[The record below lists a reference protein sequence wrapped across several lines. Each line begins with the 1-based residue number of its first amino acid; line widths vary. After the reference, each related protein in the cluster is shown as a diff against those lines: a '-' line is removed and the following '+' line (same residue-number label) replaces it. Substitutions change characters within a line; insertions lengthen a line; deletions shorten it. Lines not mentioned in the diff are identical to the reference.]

1 MSYPFSNIQEFDV
14 STNADPG
21 IIYTASERVMVTV
34 QPRNLQALNSWV
46 LVEAGLIGVNR
57 FVIFGSAFQYGA
69 VSSGDPR
76 ISGMAILDAT
86 QRLVIRVP
94 GSSNANFRIIV
105 LSLPRLV

>member
-14 STNADPG
+14 STSANPG

-34 QPRNLQALNSWV
+34 QPRNAQAVKS
-46 LVEAGLIGVNR
+46 LVEVEDGLIGVNR
-57 FVIFGSAFQYGA
+57 FVIFGSAF
-69 VSSGDPR
+69 SSANPR

-94 GSSNANFRIIV
+94 GSNNANFRVIV